1 MYPIGLEPAYDM
13 SVGST
18 VAIAG
23 NATLI
28 EHFLRKMSVRY
39 LSDQIQHNF

>member
-18 VAIAG
+18 LAIAG
-23 NATLI
+23 SATLI
-28 EHFLRKMSVRY
+28 EHFLRKVSARH
-39 LSDQIQHNF
+39 LSDQIQHVF